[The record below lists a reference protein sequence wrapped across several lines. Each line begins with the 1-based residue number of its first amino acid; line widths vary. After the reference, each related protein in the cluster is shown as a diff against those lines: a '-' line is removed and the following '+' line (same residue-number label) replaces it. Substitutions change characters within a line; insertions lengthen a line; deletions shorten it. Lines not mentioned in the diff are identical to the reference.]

1 MLLCGLHVLSQVLS
15 VNQDTTA
22 AVGTLV
28 KKFSAHLSS
37 APEYAWAVDCNVSDP
52 AQTGWSYDNSDKQ
65 LKFGG
70 KCLDGSMGQSLT
82 LTECGSPS
90 KPGAQSWLL
99 SNKRIWQAATDGV
112 DFTEGGVGNIA
123 LAKCAAPAS
132 NPGQQWQYSL
142 DGTTNVQVNLTT
154 RMGGCWE
161 ITACAIGDGASVGTT
176 YGCKGLP
183 QNCKSACDCNGAW
196 TFNTG
201 NATITSVMSGKCLEA
216 KSTNTG
222 SPVEVS
228 ACTGKPNQQ
237 WSWHT
242 GDHLTAGSEITSQ
255 IASRASPSLCI
266 DDGDFPAP
274 PGTDGNCIALTHS
287 DGGEGPGVSLVN
299 AGNNGHC
306 DPSKPAGPDES
317 FSLSTS
323 DGVVAI
329 GTGQCMAALHGKPS
343 PYGPMQLWAKELQ
356 GGAVAVLLANRGT
369 TGDVVKAT
377 VSLADLPGG
386 LSKGGGKYT
395 IRDLWKHENLPAA
408 GVLSDDGSSLTMEAP
423 PQGSEFFIITPER
436 ASELT
441 AGGN

>member
-1 MLLCGLHVLSQVLS
+1 MISQVLS

-22 AVGTLV
+22 SVGTLV
-28 KKFSAHLSS
+28 RKFSAHPSS
-37 APEYAWAVDCNVSDP
+37 APEYAWAVVCNASDP
-52 AQTGWSYDNSDKQ
+52 AQTGWSYDDSNKQ
-65 LKFGG
+65 LKWGG
-70 KCLDGSMGQSLT
+70 KCLDGSKGQSVT
-82 LTECGSPS
+82 LTDCGSPS
-90 KPGAQSWLL
+90 TPGAQSWLL
-99 SNKRIWQAATDGV
+99 SDKRIWQAASEGV
-112 DFTEGGVGNIA
+112 RFKETGVGDIV

-161 ITACAIGDGASVGTT
+161 ITACATGDGASIGTT

-183 QNCKSACDCNGAW
+183 KNCKSACDCNGAW
-196 TFNTG
+196 TFNAG
-201 NATITSVMSGKCLEA
+201 NKTITSVMSGKCLEA
-216 KSTNTG
+216 KATQAG

-228 ACTGKPNQQ
+228 SCSGKSNQQ

-242 GDHLTAGSEITSQ
+242 GDGVNQLTTRSDITGQ
-255 IASRASPSLCI
+255 IASIASPSLCI

-274 PGTDGNCIALTHS
+274 SGTDGNCIALTHN

-306 DPSKPAGPDES
+306 NPSKSAGADES

-323 DGVVAI
+323 DGTTTI

-343 PYGPMQLWAKELQ
+343 PYGPMQLWAKQMQ

-377 VSLADLPGG
+377 ISLAELPGG
-386 LSKGGGKYT
+386 LKAGDNYT
-395 IRDLWKHENLPAA
+395 IRDLWKHQNIPSAR
-408 GVLSDDGSSLTMEAP
+408 VLSDDGTLTMKAP
-423 PQGSEFFIITPER
+423 PQGSEFFILTPK
-436 ASELT
+436 
-441 AGGN
+441 